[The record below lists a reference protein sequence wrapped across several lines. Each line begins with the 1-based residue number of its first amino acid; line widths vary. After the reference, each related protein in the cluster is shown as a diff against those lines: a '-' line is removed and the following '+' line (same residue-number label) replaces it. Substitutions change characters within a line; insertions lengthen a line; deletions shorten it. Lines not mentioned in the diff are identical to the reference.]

1 MLAKLN
7 VITPTD
13 LEIRRIG
20 DKQLLHGYFSGY
32 NTAENSDFFPILDLR
47 GARDRFLGRN
57 AQGISELA
65 AYPIPVVDMLGART
79 PGRVTPGIYRDE
91 GGKAARLKD
100 ALLARQMA
108 EFVADGNLAG
118 KTELNSQLVT
128 ELVHVR
134 DYWLKCDKA
143 NAANARLDPLL
154 RFAQFVNP
162 GMPPDELR
170 SIWAAFTESRCYQ
183 AQSAYQRL
191 WVALFA
197 AVGQRDAQTMV
208 NTVLAVF
215 PMQVALPVPAW
226 STAATAGYPYEIEYL
241 HVALVTALLAQG
253 KREDAKRAWQAVLEI
268 KSERFKRTPMA
279 LLLEATVN
287 VDQAVK

>member
-1 MLAKLN
+1 
-7 VITPTD
+7 
-13 LEIRRIG
+13 
-20 DKQLLHGYFSGY
+20 
-32 NTAENSDFFPILDLR
+32 
-47 GARDRFLGRN
+47 
-57 AQGISELA
+57 
-65 AYPIPVVDMLGART
+65 MLGART

-108 EFVADGNLAG
+108 EFVADGSLAG

-128 ELVHVR
+128 ELEHVR
-134 DYWLKCDKA
+134 DYWLKCDKT
-143 NAANARLDPLL
+143 NASNARLDPML